1 MDKHGGGHGLWN
13 QRIRFSDDCVCTLI
27 YDYIYIY
34 IYIYVCVCVCVCI
47 YIYTHTHTHIYI
59 YVCVCLYVSSPYLHV
74 FDDDRVIRYREQ
86 MMF

>member
-13 QRIRFSDDCVCTLI
+13 QRIRFSNDCVCTLI
-27 YDYIYIY
+27 CDYIYIY
-34 IYIYVCVCVCVCI
+34 IYICVCVCVCVCI
-47 YIYTHTHTHIYI
+47 YIYIYI
-59 YVCVCLYVSSPYLHV
+59 CIYVSSPYLHV